1 MLALMPLGMAIA
13 HRSATLFMV
22 LSAVVAVTAILA
34 EGKGYELLGEIR
46 QKLLSTP
53 GKAVLAF
60 LAWALI
66 SMIWTYSR
74 KVAFF
79 SFGEMVLPAAS
90 ALVVALTL
98 PQRMPKWGA
107 CVFAGIVIVSGILIL
122 ADLQT
127 GLRLRQALGVR
138 AYAFIFNR
146 PALTLFL
153 ATVPLFFLLW
163 QRSCPKAAKVV
174 AVAAA
179 LSTVTVIFASD
190 SGAATMAVV
199 VFIPVYII
207 GRLWPRLA
215 IWLGMASFVLVLAC
229 APFQGILF
237 NRVLPERIVQG
248 FSQNHSYERVA
259 LWESFGYAIRAQPVL
274 GGGFGVSPVIANT
287 SVAGK
292 IPLEYREMIAI
303 GHPHNAAMQVW
314 TEMGIVG
321 AILALVAL
329 VAMLRSV
336 SRLPPAQAAEQLA
349 WIASA
354 CLVAIVGHGA
364 WQGWWIAALGAGMVW
379 FRARRF
385 EAEGK

>member
-22 LSAVVAVTAILA
+22 LSAVVAVAAILA

-53 GKAVLAF
+53 GKAVLTF

-79 SFGEMVLPAAS
+79 SFGEMLLPAAS

-122 ADLQT
+122 VDLQT

-153 ATVPLFFLLW
+153 TTVPLFFLLW

-179 LSTVTVIFASD
+179 LSTATVTFASD

-207 GRLWPRLA
+207 ARLWPRLA

-237 NRVLPERIVQG
+237 NRVLPERIIQG

-287 SVAGK
+287 LVAEK
-292 IPLEYREMIAI
+292 IPLGYREMIAI

-321 AILALVAL
+321 ALLALVAL

-364 WQGWWIAALGAGMVW
+364 WQGWWITALGAGMVW